1 MFFTCRETWGL
12 FSPEAILLLRREGRA
27 RSGGPGGRRWE
38 KDPPQD
44 VTVILR
50 FSGLVEKY
58 TGQLPPIK
66 AYLVSVLPFLAAG
79 RRQVQVKLALHWGRG
94 EWLLV
99 KLVLGLISSSST
111 LLSSSSSDKYAG
123 CLAISIHSQPL

>member
-1 MFFTCRETWGL
+1 MLFTCRETWGL
-12 FSPEAILLLRREGRA
+12 FSSEAILLLRREGRA
-27 RSGGPGGRRWE
+27 RSGGPEEEGGGR
-38 KDPPQD
+38 KTPQD

-66 AYLVSVLPFLAAG
+66 AYLVSVLPFLAA
-79 RRQVQVKLALHWGRG
+79 RRRRVQVKLALPWERG

-123 CLAISIHSQPL
+123 CLAISNHSQPL